1 MKMCGN
7 VVGWSVTCRIVP
19 LMLHLVLCMKYG
31 AGLRLPHGE
40 HLIAAITNGTLLRQ
54 PPYVSPRSNH
64 SAWVCLRD
72 ETSAATEKSDISVGV
87 GWGGGGVGWGG
98 QKWRSLIG
106 INRRPVV
113 SCSGIHHS
121 SAHALLKRRRRC
133 SPPRQVEGFGP
144 SGRRCW
150 HFQILSFCF
159 NITPSLRR
167 LFPHLLPS
175 RFSCSCHVCDGDIF
189 N

>member
-1 MKMCGN
+1 MKVCANM
-7 VVGWSVTCRIVP
+7 VGWSVTCWIVP

-31 AGLRLPHGE
+31 AGMRLPHGE
-40 HLIAAITNGTLLRQ
+40 HLIAAIANGTLLWQPLTSPLGAITLRGSVWEMRLQRQ
-54 PPYVSPRSNH
+54 QKNQIYQ
-64 SAWVCLRD
+64 LG
-72 ETSAATEKSDISVGV
+72 EVGD
-87 GWGGGGVGWGG
+87 GRWGVGG
-98 QKWRSLIG
+98 QKWRILIG

-133 SPPRQVEGFGP
+133 SPPRQVERFGP
-144 SGRRCW
+144 SCRGCW

-159 NITPSLRR
+159 NITPFLCC

-175 RFSCSCHVCDGDIF
+175 RFSCCCHVCDGDIF